1 MSMTMYTS
9 TVLINDFF
17 GESFVFWNS
26 LSNLGIMA
34 GAFTM
39 PPVVERSLKA
49 YGYHGA
55 FLIMGGLALNVVA
68 CGATARSR
76 ESVEAKSIRTRPKQ
90 PRKKLPR
97 KFHRS
102 TELEMETLPL
112 TEYDSVSDAH
122 ENTKIREL
130 NEKSSSEH
138 ERSEKA
144 RKHLTSKN
152 QTANDD
158 LSPVLMKSRN
168 VDVVHSATSHSDDEP
183 CSTRTNTSPILKDPT
198 DQDFLDGNSVHGI
211 NNKTAHG
218 QIATA
223 VKDSTSADSSTPV
236 PSDSDDDP
244 CSTSENTT
252 LVQKEPSRILTEE
265 AQDHWS
271 RKREMASPED
281 QNHWTRKEEMASDEG
296 GMARRIMGF
305 LRSNVLI
312 KEPTFSYMLLPV
324 FLYNTVLAS
333 WTLFLV
339 PHAIWL
345 EIPAAYAV
353 LLSTVGGVSGLI
365 GQIVYLTL
373 YHNQGDIFLFFGT
386 CAALSAA
393 MFFLDSLCSSFWF
406 LSLSAAVEGFVILGS
421 TTMPTALTKRTIVN
435 EDNFSSALSV
445 MFVIVSAGT
454 MAGSMLSGT

>member
-26 LSNLGIMA
+26 LSNLGIMV

-76 ESVEAKSIRTRPKQ
+76 ESVEANSIRTRPKQ
-90 PRKKLPR
+90 PRKKLHR

-112 TEYDSVSDAH
+112 TEYDAVSDAH
-122 ENTKIREL
+122 KNTKIREL

-138 ERSEKA
+138 EGSEKA
-144 RKHLTSKN
+144 TKHLTGEN

-158 LSPVLMKSRN
+158 LSAVLTKSRN
-168 VDVVHSATSHSDDEP
+168 TDVVDSVTSHSDDEP
-183 CSTRTNTSPILKDPT
+183 CSTRKNTSPILKDPT
-198 DQDFLDGNSVHGI
+198 DQSFWDGNSVH
-211 NNKTAHG
+211 NSNKKTAHG
-218 QIATA
+218 EISTS
-223 VKDSTSADSSTPV
+223 VKDSTSADSPTPV

-244 CSTSENTT
+244 CSTSENTS
-252 LVQKEPSRILTEE
+252 LVQKEPSRILSEE

-271 RKREMASPED
+271 RK
-281 QNHWTRKEEMASDEG
+281 EEMASEED
-296 GMARRIMGF
+296 GMIRRIMVF

-312 KEPTFSYMLLPV
+312 KEPTFSFMLLPV

-373 YHNQGDIFLFFGT
+373 YHRQGDIFLFFGT
-386 CAALSAA
+386 CSALSAA
-393 MFFLDSLCSSFWF
+393 MFFLDSQSSSFWF

-421 TTMPTALTKRTIVN
+421 TAMPTALTKRTIVN